1 MIIHKQLMM
10 SENLEDC
17 NTAKNRKVLIVF
29 DEMITDMGAN
39 KK

>member
-1 MIIHKQLMM
+1 MM

-29 DEMITDMGAN
+29 DEMITDMGAD

>member
-1 MIIHKQLMM
+1 MM
-10 SENLEDC
+10 MFENLEHC

-29 DEMITDMGAN
+29 DEMITNMGAN